1 MKNHLSRV
9 LLLAIAMTVVTPRAA
24 DAGILSWLSRLSGPG
39 PFWGIDLDVCMKAI
53 DRGRGPKPT
62 PGMRSG
68 IRLSCPDTT
77 LDRPH
82 ISWYANFGWALASDN
97 PLDYTG
103 VDVAGKSDRVW
114 LLKLG
119 TSLDYTVRPALDIG
133 IGGGIFHFG
142 GERFESFTR
151 PYLEPVRVAVRPLL
165 LRPGR
170 NTSNTE
176 RDGWLLVSASWIV
189 HLGTLDGASFG
200 APLDPFREYNEN
212 NWSLGLTV
220 DVFRLLGRR

>member
-1 MKNHLSRV
+1 MKNHLCRM
-9 LLLAIAMTVVTPRAA
+9 LLLAAAIVVVTPRAA

-53 DRGRGPKPT
+53 DRGEGTKQDT
-62 PGMRSG
+62 GMRSG

-77 LDRPH
+77 LDRRH
-82 ISWYANFGWALASDN
+82 ISWNANFGWALASDN

-103 VDVAGKSDRVW
+103 VDVAGKSQRVW

-119 TSLDYTVRPALDIG
+119 TSLDYTVHPALDIG

-151 PYLEPVRVAVRPLL
+151 PYLEPARVAVRPLL
-165 LRPGR
+165 VGR
-170 NTSNTE
+170 DSKNIE
-176 RDGWLLVSASWIV
+176 RDGWLLISASWIV

-200 APLDPFREYNEN
+200 APQDPFREYNEN
-212 NWSLGLTV
+212 NWSAGLSV
-220 DVFRLLGRR
+220 DVIRLFK